1 MTTASPYFS
10 TGNRAIPDLGQSKT
24 TVVYGGITYDVSP
37 SGFINYI
44 NNVNGNSYISP
55 FFPGPRSNFINSSK
69 YSGLTLSRVSKE
81 DYQILKSLPLY
92 RRGLQNFNTYAY
104 TNAWAADG
112 VTAFGKSFNGYTGV
126 WDTQF
131 VNNKILDPWP
141 ITGVCQSYKMLKD
154 WLDGASA
161 NGAIIDALLIDNES
175 SPYEPS
181 WVDSTTYN
189 ALRGDTRYKQTYFGL
204 TSWYDIYS
212 SQGGCA
218 DQANTISNIY
228 SWWAAKEAY
237 QAKAFQ
243 LSYLQAML
251 EHNPNSLTS
260 NYTYFKEGE
269 PLLKEGERNAVWP
282 QDGSPLIHM
291 ELGGNAASPE
301 LYGGMRSTNG
311 SRFIKPFDGKHLDIG
326 GFINYFRCFNRV
338 MTRGPWASFVL
349 TLAEARSAKRGMPS
363 APLTPWIGSV
373 DWTGPNYTLGAKE
386 YEIYMVYPWFGTYQ
400 SPPNVLHTTTWQ
412 YNLSS
417 VSKGFTG
424 EYNGFTGWNGST
436 AAFRVVTPK
445 LGVTGGPRGGIWYK
459 SNVIGVTY
467 DGSTSAFKF
476 TTVGTTG
483 TTASV
488 ALYYGYP
495 SLTAGQT
502 YVFSYEIDLDRG
514 YTGSLAR
521 FITWSTSND
530 SLTIPNQP
538 TSTTQST
545 GFTFQQVLPV
555 AGSWANGFTAIQY
568 NVGDSGWTKVS
579 WKFVADSSIN
589 TSTTGIG
596 MHVYYGPNSPTV
608 TGGYEIYVRNPA
620 FEIEGSTAIS
630 INKIDNVY
638 TKYPAYAVYQSPRTY
653 SSLQYHYHGIT
664 AGITYIFSYY
674 RNLNSGSTVAPPN
687 QQLIE
692 HFRTWS
698 YNYPRGI
705 SFSRVL
711 PSTGPQYF
719 GTGPADLSGYSG
731 WTEISYEFTPSK
743 PFADIPN
750 NDTLKIS
757 LIDILNGYS
766 IMNDGYNLGGLTAY
780 YAHPRLQIK
789 GVSANTDLYF
799 REATDEYN
807 YAVNADAPPSGFAN
821 MKLGYNPRQ
830 GAYIYNRAGHSG
842 YYYDYVRHLALL
854 GTKYFGYFNPSQ
866 FVDMGFTGALTN
878 WANRGFGSNDWF
890 VNTQSFQNGWTGWL
904 SEQNE
909 FNECLKDI
917 NNRLGGF
924 TLTTADYS
932 EYDWNSTY
940 MAHGAPTTAGNSWW
954 WRVTVKPGYTMI
966 CNGVTLSSADG
977 YPVGTWVG
985 TSGPT
990 LAGIGLT
997 WKAWDLPQ
1005 EPGYTAPNK
1014 VFDFLGMTSNN
1025 QITQAGFSCVR
1036 STTATYIDST
1046 GTVKTAAINEPR
1058 LNYDQDTLQPK
1069 GFIVEA
1075 ETTNLLNFSETFAT
1089 SGGCNNNWIDIN
1101 LARTTG
1107 FTSPSGLTN
1116 AIRFTATAANAILVA
1131 TNGVTTGTVYG
1142 SWSCWFRGV
1151 TGNETVYASIDGG
1164 TSWKQITKLSNK
1176 WRRTGSELTMTEV
1189 GMTQS
1194 PFHMAFRLGN
1204 TNDSVEIW
1212 GAQVEERVRTWSTP
1226 VPIDPL
1232 LYVDYTS
1239 YVPSGITRGYRGF
1252 ENCRISGSSFTSWFG
1267 NTQGSI
1273 FFDVENM
1280 YDLAIVNTSQYY
1292 TQGMVAR
1299 SSGGGGGVNITRW
1312 GTDLSA
1318 GANNITYWP
1327 YPQTGYPIN
1336 VPFKFM
1342 YTYSPYTMK
1351 MSVNGNWGT
1360 STYTGITAYSQ
1371 TYNAMIFSVIWGQHD
1386 TRIQSQTHIRKV
1398 MYWDYIWNSDD
1409 MNAMTKANV
1418 DQFTTWN
1425 QYG

>member
-1 MTTASPYFS
+1 MTTASPYYS
-10 TGNRAIPDLGQSKT
+10 TGNLKIPDRGQSKT

-37 SGFINYI
+37 DGFINYI
-44 NNVNGNSYISP
+44 NNVNGNSYLSP
-55 FFPGPRSNFINSSK
+55 FFPGPRFNYVNPTN
-69 YSGLTLSRVSKE
+69 YLGLTLSNQSQS
-81 DYQILKSLPLY
+81 DYKILKSLPKY
-92 RRGLQNFNTYAY
+92 RRGLQNFNTYVY

-126 WDTQF
+126 WDTQL

-141 ITGVCQSYKMLKD
+141 ITGVCQAYKLLKD

-181 WVDSTTYN
+181 GVDSTSYN

-204 TSWYDIYS
+204 TSWYDIYK
-212 SQGGCA
+212 SQGGSA
-218 DQANTISNIY
+218 DQANTISNSL
-228 SWWAAKEAY
+228 SWWAAKDAY

-243 LSYLQAML
+243 LSYLKAML

-260 NYTYFKEGE
+260 NYTYFVEGE
-269 PLLKEGERNAVWP
+269 PLLTEGERNSVWP
-282 QDGSPLIHM
+282 QDGSPLPHM
-291 ELGGNAASPE
+291 QLGGNASAPE

-311 SRFIKPFDGKHLDIG
+311 ARFVKPFDGKHLDVG
-326 GFINYFRCFNRV
+326 GFTNYLRCFNKV

-349 TLAEARSAKRGMPS
+349 TLAEARSAKRGLPS
-363 APLTPWIGSV
+363 APLTPWVGSV
-373 DWTGPNYTLGAKE
+373 DWTGPIYTLSTKE
-386 YEIYMVYPWFGTYQ
+386 YEIEVAYPWARIYQ
-400 SPPNVLHTTTWQ
+400 SPPQVLHTTTYQ

-417 VSKGFTG
+417 VRKGYTG
-424 EYNGFTGWNGST
+424 EFNGFTGWDGST

-467 DGSTSAFKF
+467 DGSTSSFKF

-502 YVFSYEIDLDRG
+502 YVFSYEIDLSRG

-530 SLTIPNQP
+530 SLTVPNQP

-555 AGSWANGFTAIQY
+555 SGSWANGATAIQY
-568 NVGDSGWTKVS
+568 DVGSSGWTKVS

-589 TSTTGIG
+589 TSSTGIG

-620 FEIEGSTAIS
+620 FEIEGSTALSIS
-630 INKIDNVY
+630 RIDNVY
-638 TKYPAYAVYQSPRTY
+638 TKYAAPTVYQSPTTY

-692 HFRTWS
+692 HFKTWS

-705 SFSRVL
+705 SFSRIL
-711 PSTGPQYF
+711 PFTGPQYF
-719 GTGPADLSGYSG
+719 GTGPADFSGYSG
-731 WTEISYEFTPSK
+731 WTEISYEFIPSK
-743 PFADIPN
+743 PFTDIDD

-789 GVSANTDLYF
+789 GVTENTDLYF

-807 YAVNADAPPSGFAN
+807 YAIWADAPPSGFAD

-830 GAYIYNRAGHSG
+830 GAFIANRAGHSG
-842 YYYDYVRHLALL
+842 YYYDYIRHLALL

-866 FVDMGFTGALTN
+866 FVDMGFTGALAN
-878 WANRGFGSNDWF
+878 WAINYNFGGNDWF
-890 VNTQSFQNGWTGWL
+890 VNTQSYQNGWTGWL
-904 SEQNE
+904 SDQND
-909 FNECLKDI
+909 FNDCLKDI

-940 MAHGAPTTAGNSWW
+940 MADGAPTTAGNSWW

-990 LAGIGLT
+990 LAGVGLT
-997 WKAWDLPQ
+997 WSAWELPG
-1005 EPGYTAPNK
+1005 EPGYTSPNK
-1014 VFDFLGMTSNN
+1014 IIDFLGMTSNS
-1025 QITQAGFSCVR
+1025 QITQAGIQCTR
-1036 STTATYIDST
+1036 NTPATYVDYT
-1046 GTVKTAAINEPR
+1046 GIVRIAPVNQPR
-1058 LNYDQDTLQPK
+1058 LDFDPNTAKPK
-1069 GFIVEA
+1069 GMIVEPA
-1075 ETTNLLNFSETFAT
+1075 ATNLLNWSETFAT

-1101 LARTTG
+1101 LSRTTG
-1107 FTSPSGLTN
+1107 FTTPAGITN
-1116 AIRFTATAANAILVA
+1116 GIRFTATASNAILIA
-1131 TNGVTTGTVYG
+1131 TNGVTSGVTYG

-1151 TGNETVYASIDGG
+1151 TGNESLSVTIDGG
-1164 TSWKQITKLSNK
+1164 TTWKQISNLTDK
-1176 WRRTGSELTMTEV
+1176 WQRFGLETTSTEL
-1189 GMTQS
+1189 GMVSS
-1194 PFHMAFRLGN
+1194 PFYMGFHIGN
-1204 TNDSVEIW
+1204 TGESVEIW
-1212 GAQVEERVRTWSTP
+1212 GAQVENRLRAWQAA

-1232 LYVDYTS
+1232 RFVSYTS
-1239 YVPSGITRGYRGF
+1239 YIPSGATQGF
-1252 ENCRISGSSFTSWFG
+1252 RNHERCFMTGSTFTSWFG
-1267 NTQGSI
+1267 NTQGTV
-1273 FFDVENM
+1273 FLDVENLS
-1280 YDLAIVNTSQYY
+1280 DFVISSPSFY
-1292 TQGMVAR
+1292 TQPLYLANPGA
-1299 SSGGGGGVNITRW
+1299 GVNISKYNTP
-1312 GTDLSA
+1312 LSA
-1318 GANNITYWP
+1318 TTNTLVYQP
-1327 YPQTGYPIN
+1327 FPQTGYPLNTPI
-1336 VPFKFM
+1336 KIM
-1342 YTYSPYTMK
+1342 YTYTPYTVK
-1351 MSVNGNWGT
+1351 ISSNGNLST
-1360 STYTGITAYSQ
+1360 STFTGITAYTQ
-1371 TYNAMIFSVIWGQHD
+1371 NYNLMDFSVVFGQHND
-1386 TRIQSQTHIRKV
+1386 RPQSQTHYRKF
-1398 MYWDYIWNSDD
+1398 MYWNYVWSNAD
-1409 MNAMTKANV
+1409 MQAMTKANIE
-1418 DQFTTWN
+1418 QFTTFN